1 MNQKE
6 GMKDIKNELF
16 QVFKQQGLDQDLK
29 VIKK

>member
-6 GMKDIKNELF
+6 GMNDIKNELF